1 MECNTEWSK
10 GGIKWETN
18 LSDHTISDVFPY
30 ILIGACV
37 QLSLV
42 VFQGK
47 GLDCNGGSE
56 RQERPELHDVGCG
69 GRWKERERESK
80 EDY

>member
-1 MECNTEWSK
+1 MK
-10 GGIKWETN
+10 GGTN
-18 LSDHTISDVFPY
+18 LCDYTISEVFHY
-30 ILIGACV
+30 ITIACV

-56 RQERPELHDVGCG
+56 CQKCPELHDAGCG
-69 GRWKERERESK
+69 GRYQGTERVKRTTSR
-80 EDY
+80 